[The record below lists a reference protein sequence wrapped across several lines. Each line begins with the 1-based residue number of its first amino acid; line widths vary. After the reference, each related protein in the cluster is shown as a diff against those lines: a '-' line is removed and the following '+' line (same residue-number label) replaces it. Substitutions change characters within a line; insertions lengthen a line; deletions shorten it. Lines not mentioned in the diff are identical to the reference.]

1 MKSVRLMVYL
11 MVFTAVFGTAV
22 SILALGGVGG

>member
-22 SILALGGVGG
+22 SILTLGGVGG

>member
-1 MKSVRLMVYL
+1 MRSVRTMVYL

-22 SILALGGVGG
+22 SILALSGIGG